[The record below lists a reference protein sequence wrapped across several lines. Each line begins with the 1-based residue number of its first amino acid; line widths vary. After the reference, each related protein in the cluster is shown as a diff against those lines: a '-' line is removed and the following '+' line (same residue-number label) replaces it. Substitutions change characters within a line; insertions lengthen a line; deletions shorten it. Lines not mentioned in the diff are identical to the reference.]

1 MRVYIIKPIGDDPIR
16 MVMAKSYAQAIRY
29 ALKDVAEVFPATTA
43 EVAQLVAD
51 KCPIEE
57 IPEDNESDQKP
68 TREKL

>member
-1 MRVYIIKPIGDDPIR
+1 
-16 MVMAKSYAQAIRY
+16 MAKSYAQAIRY

>member
-1 MRVYIIKPIGDDPIR
+1 MRVYIIKPTGDGDIR

-29 ALKDVAEVFPATTA
+29 ALKDVFEIFPATTA

-57 IPEDNESDQKP
+57 IPPETETK
-68 TREKL
+68 E